1 MRSLTDQMQ
10 PPLEQVEYRSCWVPR
25 IGACAGHVHFM
36 LFVSIS
42 FALGNA
48 VSGGIWA

>member
-1 MRSLTDQMQ
+1 MSWPDVKLIPQTNK
-10 PPLEQVEYRSCWVPR
+10 PR
-25 IGACAGHVHFM
+25 IGACVGHVHFM

-42 FALGNA
+42 FALSNA